1 MRLVN
6 KPEKADLVDKQ
17 TYLGTIQDYKFKDV
31 TTKKGKQLK
40 SIKIRISPDDE
51 SLKSATAFDWVGED
65 NDGCYIYRNSKLDTW
80 LQRIFNVSDISSV
93 RLDDIKGKKCLF
105 VVSVNVKKDEKTG
118 KDISFFNVDDI
129 LSLPVGVYVAPA
141 AAPVAA
147 LVNAVTPPL
156 QPVQVNTQ
164 PIPTAAPAP
173 VMTAAAPAQT
183 VGVVGAMPA
192 PTVAPAGMNGPAQ
205 PVAGKAD
212 WSNGAI
218 L

>member
-6 KPEKADLVDKQ
+6 KPEKKDLIDKQ
-17 TYLGTIQDYKFKDV
+17 TYLGTIQDYKFNDV
-31 TTKKGKQLK
+31 TTKKGKHLK
-40 SIKIRISPDDE
+40 SIKIRISPDDD

-65 NDGCYIYRNSKLDTW
+65 NDGTFIYRNSKLDTW
-80 LQRIFNVSDISSV
+80 LQRIFNVSDIGSV

-129 LSLPVGVYVAPA
+129 LSLPVGAYVAPA
-141 AAPVAA
+141 AAP
-147 LVNAVTPPL
+147 
-156 QPVQVNTQ
+156 QPVAQ
-164 PIPTAAPAP
+164 PAPQPAPAP
-173 VMTAAAPAQT
+173 VQAAAYVATAPQPAAMPVQGAAPVAAPAGQ
-183 VGVVGAMPA
+183 
-192 PTVAPAGMNGPAQ
+192 NGPAQ
-205 PVAGKAD
+205 PVASGKAD